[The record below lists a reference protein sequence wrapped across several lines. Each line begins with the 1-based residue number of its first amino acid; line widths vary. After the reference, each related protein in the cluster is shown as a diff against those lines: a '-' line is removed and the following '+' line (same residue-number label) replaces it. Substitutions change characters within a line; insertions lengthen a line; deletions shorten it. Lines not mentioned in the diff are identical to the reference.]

1 MAKKTNNNNILLKI
15 KDFFSNEK
23 VRIIIGIIF
32 IFCAFYLFSSLF
44 SFIFYGDKD
53 YNLLKHSLDEVSKE
67 SKVYENWIGYVG
79 ARMANTIINQWF
91 GIATLFW
98 PWFLIRTGIQLIH
111 PFGHYNLPKKLI
123 DLFFITIWGS
133 IACAFIVP
141 TLEIVPYIQLGGNH
155 GNEIVKYL
163 STLIGNVGLGAII
176 ILTLLIYL
184 IDPAIRWTKR
194 IIAYANKKTQERKE
208 KGEDELGV
216 RSEELGVKNEDMSR
230 DNACIVSDSD
240 SELDEELGISVQTSG
255 EPSSLELSRV
265 QPEITSVASNEE
277 LGVKDEND
285 SRDNACIVRE
295 EGTETDEELGVW
307 SEELGVKEEE
317 EDKNEDEVEFSVT
330 VAEGEGSE
338 LVEQNNDYDPTLDLE
353 YYKYPSYDL
362 LKDFGEIKSVD
373 AAEQQENKERR

>member
-194 IIAYANKKTQERKE
+194 ISAYVKRKNQQRRE
-208 KGEDELGV
+208 MRIEELGV
-216 RSEELGVKNEDMSR
+216 RSEELGVEENEVEDSR
-230 DNACIVSDSD
+230 DNACIVRDSD
-240 SELDEELGISVQTSG
+240 SEPDEELGISVQTSG
-255 EPSSLELSRV
+255 EPSSLELSRRV
-265 QPEITSVASNEE
+265 DDRQGIMQPEITSEASNLPLTIR
-277 LGVKDEND
+277 LGK
-285 SRDNACIVRE
+285 RDHTKV
-295 EGTETDEELGVW
+295 
-307 SEELGVKEEE
+307 
-317 EDKNEDEVEFSVT
+317 
-330 VAEGEGSE
+330 
-338 LVEQNNDYDPTLDLE
+338 LDLALVNAHVGDE
-353 YYKYPSYDL
+353 IWILSPSSLAYGIKGLKNCITSRTPVLYKIKV
-362 LKDFGEIKSVD
+362 LKSNE
-373 AAEQQENKERR
+373 